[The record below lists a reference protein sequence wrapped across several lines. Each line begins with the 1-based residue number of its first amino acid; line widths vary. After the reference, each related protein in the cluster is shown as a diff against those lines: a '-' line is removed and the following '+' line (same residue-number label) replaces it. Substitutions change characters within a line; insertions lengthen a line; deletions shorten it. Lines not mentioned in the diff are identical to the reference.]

1 MGDTSVIGVLKSA
14 AGGTYSAGQTLGTAT
29 TDLVY
34 HAHASM
40 EAGDT
45 DIFYYKTTDAQS
57 TPVTSSTTQGIVTV
71 TIV

>member
-1 MGDTSVIGVLKSA
+1 MCCLVQVRP
-14 AGGTYSAGQTLGTAT
+14 
-29 TDLVY
+29 DLIIY

-45 DIFYYKTTDAQS
+45 DIFFYKTTDAQS
-57 TPVTSSTTQGIVTV
+57 TPVDSSTTQGKVTV